1 MRVKWALVTRLTIS
15 RDVQEQN
22 GSTRVSLSRST
33 MMVMMHPSG
42 LSRLLLYIYIYYNSA
57 LARPFSRYLQ
67 KRRTNHN
74 LSSLFIRLSISSANR
89 IHANFTWFMSR
100 RWLIFPGRNVI
111 SELVFLLAHRLMNF
125 ERLPNIYVT
134 TCHRISCIILDS
146 PRNIIFELLLILL
159 GSVWN
164 IYSVRLDS
172 DSWYLN
178 VDRLLRQWYN
188 SKIGIPGGKNKF
200 RIAIGKYRNITLKFE
215 THNLETYFI
224 MIPSNDCFFILMIQ
238 KFLSFNYI
246 IAMKSSEIIP
256 LKMLINF

>member
-67 KRRTNHN
+67 KKTNKSQPF
-74 LSSLFIRLSISSANR
+74 LSLFIRLSISSANR

-134 TCHRISCIILDS
+134 TCHRIPYITLDS

-159 GSVWN
+159 GSVWK
-164 IYSVRLDS
+164 IYSVRRVS

-178 VDRLLRQWYN
+178 VDHSLRQWYKN
-188 SKIGIPGGKNKF
+188 SRKLGFQGEKIS
-200 RIAIGKYRNITLKFE
+200 
-215 THNLETYFI
+215 LE
-224 MIPSNDCFFILMIQ
+224 SL
-238 KFLSFNYI
+238 
-246 IAMKSSEIIP
+246 
-256 LKMLINF
+256 

>member
-74 LSSLFIRLSISSANR
+74 SFLSFRPSISSANR
-89 IHANFTWFMSR
+89 ILANFTWFMSR
-100 RWLIFPGRNVI
+100 TWLIFPGRNVI
-111 SELVFLLAHRLMNF
+111 SGLVFLLAHRLMNF

-134 TCHRISCIILDS
+134 TCHQISYVTLDS
-146 PRNIIFELLLILL
+146 PRNIIFQHRRLPILFS
-159 GSVWN
+159 SVWK
-164 IYSVRLDS
+164 IYPLRYDS
-172 DSWYLN
+172 HN
-178 VDRLLRQWYN
+178 VDHSL
-188 SKIGIPGGKNKF
+188 
-200 RIAIGKYRNITLKFE
+200 
-215 THNLETYFI
+215 
-224 MIPSNDCFFILMIQ
+224 
-238 KFLSFNYI
+238 
-246 IAMKSSEIIP
+246 
-256 LKMLINF
+256 